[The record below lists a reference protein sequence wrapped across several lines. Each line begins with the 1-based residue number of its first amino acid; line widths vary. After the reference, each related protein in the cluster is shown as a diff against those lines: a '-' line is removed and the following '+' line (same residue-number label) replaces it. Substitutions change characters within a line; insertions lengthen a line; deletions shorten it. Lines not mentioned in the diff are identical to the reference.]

1 MSTGTDDGES
11 RHTGL
16 VPLDCAFTASSDTR
30 SFRRVQR
37 SWHSAMPINPAETR
51 VSLDGYRIQVLEKL
65 RSCRDSRKARE
76 ILAEADVILN
86 ASGLSRPAQRA
97 FWEGLNTD
105 LDMLVEEPTDAL
117 TAIVAAAKADIAKYL
132 RLIPS

>member
-1 MSTGTDDGES
+1 
-11 RHTGL
+11 
-16 VPLDCAFTASSDTR
+16 
-30 SFRRVQR
+30 
-37 SWHSAMPINPAETR
+37 MPINPAETR

-105 LDMLVEEPTDAL
+105 LDMLAEEPTDEL

-132 RLIPS
+132 QLIPS

>member
-1 MSTGTDDGES
+1 
-11 RHTGL
+11 
-16 VPLDCAFTASSDTR
+16 
-30 SFRRVQR
+30 
-37 SWHSAMPINPAETR
+37 MPKNPAETR

-65 RSCRDSRKARE
+65 RSCGDARKSRE

-97 FWEGLNTD
+97 FWEGLSTD
-105 LDMLVEEPTDAL
+105 LDMLAEEPADVL

-132 RLIPS
+132 QLISS

>member
-1 MSTGTDDGES
+1 
-11 RHTGL
+11 
-16 VPLDCAFTASSDTR
+16 
-30 SFRRVQR
+30 
-37 SWHSAMPINPAETR
+37 MPINPAETR

-65 RSCRDSRKARE
+65 RSCSDSRKARE

-105 LDMLVEEPTDAL
+105 LEMLAEEPTDVL

-132 RLIPS
+132 QLIPS

>member
-1 MSTGTDDGES
+1 
-11 RHTGL
+11 
-16 VPLDCAFTASSDTR
+16 
-30 SFRRVQR
+30 
-37 SWHSAMPINPAETR
+37 MPMNPAETR

-65 RSCRDSRKARE
+65 RSCRDPRKARE
-76 ILAEADVILN
+76 ALAEADVILN

-105 LDMLVEEPTDAL
+105 LDMLAEEPSDAI

-132 RLIPS
+132 QLIPS

>member
-1 MSTGTDDGES
+1 
-11 RHTGL
+11 
-16 VPLDCAFTASSDTR
+16 
-30 SFRRVQR
+30 
-37 SWHSAMPINPAETR
+37 
-51 VSLDGYRIQVLEKL
+51 
-65 RSCRDSRKARE
+65 
-76 ILAEADVILN
+76 VILN

-105 LDMLVEEPTDAL
+105 LDMLAEEPTDAL